1 MKYYQWLTFN
11 TLMEFWFPEYAGN
24 HAGEEEREEGRVLPI
39 FTRLNS

>member
-1 MKYYQWLTFN
+1 
-11 TLMEFWFPEYAGN
+11 MEFWFPEYAGN